1 MINKV
6 ILMGRLCADP
16 ELRNTQS
23 GIAVCRFRIAVN
35 RQYSKNSDQ
44 KADFINIVS
53 WRQQAEFVSRYFRK
67 GSMIIVEGK
76 LQNADYT
83 DSNGVKHYAMDV
95 QADNVTFGES
105 KNTQNATQSDYNSQP
120 QKTTNPH
127 RKRLTVSRRRSPIA
141 TRCRML
147 SISRKMSYIPMRRM
161 SKMLVSQR
169 RKLTSTTLATSKRF
183 SAMVTYHSKKRG
195 DGGCWK
201 AVISSCI
208 GHF

>member
-53 WRQQAEFVSRYFRK
+53 WRQQAEFVNRYFHR

-105 KNTQNATQSDYNSQP
+105 KAAQNATQSDD
-120 QKTTNPH
+120 KTTSPH
-127 RKRLTVSRRRSPIA
+127 RKRLTASRRHRLTAI
-141 TRCRML
+141 RCRAL
-147 SISRKMSYIPMRRM
+147 SISRKALYIPMRRM
-161 SKMLVSQR
+161 LKMPTAKHR
-169 RKLTSTTLATSKRF
+169 
-183 SAMVTYHSKKRG
+183 
-195 DGGCWK
+195 
-201 AVISSCI
+201 
-208 GHF
+208 

>member
-35 RQYSKNSDQ
+35 RQYSKSSDQ

-53 WRQQAEFVSRYFRK
+53 WRQQAEFVNRYFHR
-67 GSMIIVEGK
+67 GSMIIVEGR

-105 KNTQNATQSDYNSQP
+105 KTAQNATQSDDNSQP
-120 QKTTNPH
+120 QNYQPAPQTAYSEPQTPSYSNPMQDVVNQSQNVVH
-127 RKRLTVSRRRSPIA
+127 TYEADVKSANSQTPEID
-141 TRCRML
+141 L
-147 SISRKMSYIPMRRM
+147 SDFEEI
-161 SKMLVSQR
+161 L
-169 RKLTSTTLATSKRF
+169 
-183 SAMVTYHSKKRG
+183 G
-195 DGGCWK
+195 DGD
-201 AVISSCI
+201 VP
-208 GHF
+208 F

>member
-35 RQYSKNSDQ
+35 RQYSKSSDQ

-53 WRQQAEFVSRYFRK
+53 WRQQAEFVNRYFHR

-105 KNTQNATQSDYNSQP
+105 KAAQNATQSDDNSQP
-120 QKTTNPH
+120 QTTSPH
-127 RKRLTVSRRRSPIA
+127 HKRLTASRRHRLTAI
-141 TRCRML
+141 RCRAL
-147 SISRKMSYIPMRRM
+147 SISRKALYIPMRRM
-161 SKMLVSQR
+161 SKVPTAKHR
-169 RKLTSTTLATSKRF
+169 RL
-183 SAMVTYHSKKRG
+183 
-195 DGGCWK
+195 
-201 AVISSCI
+201 I
-208 GHF
+208 

>member
-35 RQYSKNSDQ
+35 RQYSKSSDQ

-53 WRQQAEFVSRYFRK
+53 WRQQAEFVNRYFRK

-105 KNTQNATQSDYNSQP
+105 KTAQNAAQSDYNSQP
-120 QKTTNPH
+120 QKLPAHTANGLQRAADTVLQQSNAGCCQSVA
-127 RKRLTVSRRRSPIA
+127 KR
-141 TRCRML
+141 C
-147 SISRKMSYIPMRRM
+147 
-161 SKMLVSQR
+161 
-169 RKLTSTTLATSKRF
+169 
-183 SAMVTYHSKKRG
+183 TYL
-195 DGGCWK
+195 
-201 AVISSCI
+201 
-208 GHF
+208 

>member
-23 GIAVCRFRIAVN
+23 GIAVCSFRIAVN

-53 WRQQAEFVSRYFRK
+53 WRQQAEFVNRYFRK

-83 DSNGVKHYAMDV
+83 DNNGVKHYAMNV

-105 KNTQNATQSDYNSQP
+105 KAAQNAAQSDYNSQSQNYQPTP
-120 QKTTNPH
+120 QTAYSEPQTPSYSNP
-127 RKRLTVSRRRSPIA
+127 
-141 TRCRML
+141 M
-147 SISRKMSYIPMRRM
+147 
-161 SKMLVSQR
+161 
-169 RKLTSTTLATSKRF
+169 
-183 SAMVTYHSKKRG
+183 
-195 DGGCWK
+195 
-201 AVISSCI
+201 
-208 GHF
+208 

>member
-23 GIAVCRFRIAVN
+23 GIAVCSFRIAVN

-53 WRQQAEFVSRYFRK
+53 WRQQAEFVNRYFRK
-67 GSMIIVEGK
+67 GAMIIVEGK

-105 KNTQNATQSDYNSQP
+105 KNATQSDYNNQP
-120 QKTTNPH
+120 QKLYQLTPQTAYSEPQTPSYSNPMQGVVNQSQSVVH
-127 RKRLTVSRRRSPIA
+127 TYEADVKSANSQTPEID
-141 TRCRML
+141 L
-147 SISRKMSYIPMRRM
+147 SDFEEI
-161 SKMLVSQR
+161 L
-169 RKLTSTTLATSKRF
+169 
-183 SAMVTYHSKKRG
+183 G
-195 DGGCWK
+195 DGD
-201 AVISSCI
+201 VP
-208 GHF
+208 F

>member
-44 KADFINIVS
+44 KA
-53 WRQQAEFVSRYFRK
+53 EFVNRYFRK

-105 KNTQNATQSDYNSQP
+105 KAAQNATQSDDNSKPQNYQPTPQTAYSEPQTPSYSNPMQGVVNQSQSVVHTYEADVKNANSQTP
-120 QKTTNPH
+120 E
-127 RKRLTVSRRRSPIA
+127 ID
-141 TRCRML
+141 L
-147 SISRKMSYIPMRRM
+147 SDFEEI
-161 SKMLVSQR
+161 L
-169 RKLTSTTLATSKRF
+169 
-183 SAMVTYHSKKRG
+183 G
-195 DGGCWK
+195 DGD
-201 AVISSCI
+201 VP
-208 GHF
+208 F

>member
-1 MINKV
+1 MKRVKKTMINKV

-53 WRQQAEFVSRYFRK
+53 WRQQAEFVNRYFRK

-105 KNTQNATQSDYNSQP
+105 KTAQNAAQSVMSHL
-120 QKTTNPH
+120 K
-127 RKRLTVSRRRSPIA
+127 PIHA
-141 TRCRML
+141 
-147 SISRKMSYIPMRRM
+147 
-161 SKMLVSQR
+161 
-169 RKLTSTTLATSKRF
+169 
-183 SAMVTYHSKKRG
+183 
-195 DGGCWK
+195 
-201 AVISSCI
+201 
-208 GHF
+208 

>member
-23 GIAVCRFRIAVN
+23 GIAVCSFRIAVN

-53 WRQQAEFVSRYFRK
+53 WRQQAEFVNRYFRK

-83 DSNGVKHYAMDV
+83 DNNGVKHYAMNV
-95 QADNVTFGES
+95 QADNVTFGETKS
-105 KNTQNATQSDYNSQP
+105 SQNATQSDYNIQP
-120 QKTTNPH
+120 QNYQPAPQTAYSEPQAPSYSNPMQGVVNQSQNVVH
-127 RKRLTVSRRRSPIA
+127 TYEADVKNAGKSTPVIDLDD
-141 TRCRML
+141 L
-147 SISRKMSYIPMRRM
+147 SDFQTI
-161 SKMLVSQR
+161 L
-169 RKLTSTTLATSKRF
+169 
-183 SAMVTYHSKKRG
+183 G
-195 DGGCWK
+195 DGD
-201 AVISSCI
+201 VP
-208 GHF
+208 F

>member
-83 DSNGVKHYAMDV
+83 DSNGGCTSGQCD
-95 QADNVTFGES
+95 FRGE
-105 KNTQNATQSDYNSQP
+105 
-120 QKTTNPH
+120 
-127 RKRLTVSRRRSPIA
+127 
-141 TRCRML
+141 
-147 SISRKMSYIPMRRM
+147 
-161 SKMLVSQR
+161 
-169 RKLTSTTLATSKRF
+169 
-183 SAMVTYHSKKRG
+183 
-195 DGGCWK
+195 
-201 AVISSCI
+201 
-208 GHF
+208 

>member
-16 ELRNTQS
+16 ELKTTQS

-35 RQYSKNSDQ
+35 RQYSKNSEK

-83 DSNGVKHYAMDV
+83 DNNGVKHYAMDV
-95 QADNVTFGES
+95 QADNVTFGEAKS
-105 KNTQNATQSDYNSQP
+105 SQNATQSDYNSQP
-120 QKTTNPH
+120 QNYQPTPQTAYSEPQTPSYSNPMQGVVNQSQSVVH
-127 RKRLTVSRRRSPIA
+127 TYEADVKNANSQTPEID
-141 TRCRML
+141 L
-147 SISRKMSYIPMRRM
+147 SDFEEI
-161 SKMLVSQR
+161 L
-169 RKLTSTTLATSKRF
+169 
-183 SAMVTYHSKKRG
+183 G
-195 DGGCWK
+195 DGD
-201 AVISSCI
+201 VP
-208 GHF
+208 F

>member
-16 ELRNTQS
+16 ELKTTQS

-35 RQYSKNSDQ
+35 RQYSKNSEK

-83 DSNGVKHYAMDV
+83 DNNGVKHYAMDV
-95 QADNVTFGES
+95 QADNVTFGETKS
-105 KNTQNATQSDYNSQP
+105 SQNATQSDYNSQP
-120 QKTTNPH
+120 QNYQPTPQTAYSEPQTPSYSNPMQGVVNQSQNVVH
-127 RKRLTVSRRRSPIA
+127 TYEADVKNAGKSTPVIDLDD
-141 TRCRML
+141 L
-147 SISRKMSYIPMRRM
+147 SDFQTI
-161 SKMLVSQR
+161 L
-169 RKLTSTTLATSKRF
+169 
-183 SAMVTYHSKKRG
+183 G
-195 DGGCWK
+195 DGD
-201 AVISSCI
+201 VP
-208 GHF
+208 F

>member
-16 ELRNTQS
+16 ELKTTQS

-35 RQYSKNSDQ
+35 RQYSKNSEK

-83 DSNGVKHYAMDV
+83 DNNGVKHYAMDV
-95 QADNVTFGES
+95 QADNVTFGETKS
-105 KNTQNATQSDYNSQP
+105 SQNATQSDYNSQP
-120 QKTTNPH
+120 QNYQPALQTAYSEPQAPSYSNPMQGVVNQSQNVVH
-127 RKRLTVSRRRSPIA
+127 TYEADVKNAGKSTPEIDLDD
-141 TRCRML
+141 L
-147 SISRKMSYIPMRRM
+147 SDFQTI
-161 SKMLVSQR
+161 L
-169 RKLTSTTLATSKRF
+169 
-183 SAMVTYHSKKRG
+183 G
-195 DGGCWK
+195 DGD
-201 AVISSCI
+201 VP
-208 GHF
+208 F

>member
-53 WRQQAEFVSRYFRK
+53 WRQQAEFVNRYFHR

-105 KNTQNATQSDYNSQP
+105 KTAQNAVQSDYNSQP
-120 QKTTNPH
+120 QNYQPAPQTAYSEPQAPSYSNPMQGVVNQSQNVVH
-127 RKRLTVSRRRSPIA
+127 TYEADVKNAGKSTPVIDLDD
-141 TRCRML
+141 L
-147 SISRKMSYIPMRRM
+147 SDFQTI
-161 SKMLVSQR
+161 L
-169 RKLTSTTLATSKRF
+169 
-183 SAMVTYHSKKRG
+183 G
-195 DGGCWK
+195 DGD
-201 AVISSCI
+201 VQ
-208 GHF
+208 F